1 MKVPLRKKIF
11 CVKCCTWPLYELY
24 FLNTFILDIYFL
36 TLFGICFDVS
46 FMHSIFLRS
55 GHSSAGDMR
64 VQLPCWMVIDSR
76 SNTNLSGPMAA
87 GRSCCVSRDLRHF
100 KPIYFLLPP
109 QRLNLTPV
117 RPVWGFL
124 LIELICSSGRN
135 LLDLI
140 KALLTCSVWP
150 WNPCLLH
157 EESMLTAYAAV

>member
-1 MKVPLRKKIF
+1 MLYLTSLRI
-11 CVKCCTWPLYELY
+11 VLSQY
-24 FLNTFILDIYFL
+24 IYFGY
-36 TLFGICFDVS
+36 LFPYIIWYLFWCFFHALHLS
-46 FMHSIFLRS
+46 PLWPH

-64 VQLPCWMVIDSR
+64 VQLPCLMVIDSR

-117 RPVWGFL
+117 RSVWGFL

>member
-1 MKVPLRKKIF
+1 MLYLTSLRI
-11 CVKCCTWPLYELY
+11 VLSQY
-24 FLNTFILDIYFL
+24 IYFGY
-36 TLFGICFDVS
+36 LFPYIIWYLFWCFFHALHLSPLWPFV
-46 FMHSIFLRS
+46 
-55 GHSSAGDMR
+55 
-64 VQLPCWMVIDSR
+64 CWRHACAVALLNGYRLALKHQSVR
-76 SNTNLSGPMAA
+76 ANG
-87 GRSCCVSRDLRHF
+87 GRQELLCVSRDLRHF

-109 QRLNLTPV
+109 QRLNLMPV
-117 RPVWGFL
+117 RSVWGFL